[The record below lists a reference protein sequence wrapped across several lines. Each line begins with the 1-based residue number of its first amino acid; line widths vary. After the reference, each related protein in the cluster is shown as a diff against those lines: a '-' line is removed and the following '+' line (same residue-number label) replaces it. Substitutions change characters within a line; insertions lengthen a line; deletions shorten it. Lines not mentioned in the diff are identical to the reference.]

1 MNYNESINYL
11 NSFIDY
17 EKLSSY
23 NYSDA
28 FKLDRVERLLERLGN
43 PHRKSNFIHIA
54 GSKGKGSTA
63 AFLHSILKNSGLK
76 AGLYTSPHL
85 LSFNERIRINGG
97 FISNKDLTNIVNRV
111 RDALESL
118 RRRSDV
124 FSFFEI
130 YTACAF
136 LYFSEKKV
144 DFAILETGL
153 GGRLDATNVVDPKI
167 AVITSISYEHMDKL
181 GKTLISIAT
190 EKAGIIKEGCVVVS
204 TLQLPKARGVLREIS
219 RKRNAVLFEVGSDI
233 RFKELEVS
241 KNRTAFD
248 YYGLC
253 INLKNVRLSLLGA
266 HQVLNAVTA
275 IGVTEILQSFDR
287 VFSED
292 AIRRG
297 LKLAS
302 WPGRFQL
309 VKRDRLILLD
319 GAQNRGSSF
328 WLAKSFQKIF
338 KKKRAS
344 LIMGASKDKD
354 VKGMARELCR
364 ISKNAIL
371 TRATTPRALEPELLR
386 EKVKKFF
393 KRIILKDDLRA
404 ALRYARKITPKE
416 GIILITGSLYLVSDA
431 LKILKVKVKF

>member
-1 MNYNESINYL
+1 MY
-11 NSFIDY
+11 
-17 EKLSSY
+17 
-23 NYSDA
+23 
-28 FKLDRVERLLERLGN
+28 
-43 PHRKSNFIHIA
+43 
-54 GSKGKGSTA
+54 
-63 AFLHSILKNSGLK
+63 
-76 AGLYTSPHL
+76 
-85 LSFNERIRINGG
+85 
-97 FISNKDLTNIVNRV
+97 
-111 RDALESL
+111 
-118 RRRSDV
+118 
-124 FSFFEI
+124 SFFEI

-136 LYFSEKKV
+136 LYFSDKKV

-153 GGRLDATNVVDPKI
+153 GGRLDATNVVRPKI
-167 AVITSISYEHMDKL
+167 AVLTSISYEHMDKL
-181 GKTLISIAT
+181 GKTLTSIAT
-190 EKAGIIKEGCVVVS
+190 EKAGIIKEGCIVVS
-204 TLQLPKARGVLREIS
+204 TLQLPKARQVLKKIS

-233 RFKELEVS
+233 RFKESEVS

-253 INLKNVRLSLLGA
+253 INLKNVQLPLLGA

-275 IGVTEILQSFDR
+275 IGVTEILQSSGR

-292 AIRRG
+292 SIRRG

-309 VKRDRLILLD
+309 VKRGRLILLD

-328 WLAKSFQKIF
+328 WLVKSFQKIF
-338 KKKRAS
+338 RGRRAS

-354 VKGMARELCR
+354 VQGMARELCR

-371 TRATTPRALEPELLR
+371 TRATTPRAFEPDLLG

-404 ALRYARKITPKE
+404 ALRYAGKITPRE